1 MYQNKYQHLIS
12 LVDDDD
18 VNYAVFVSFK
28 LQQHHKTSHSS
39 SFHRAGK
46 KSRHDW
52 GILQFLFGFIKNSKQ
67 WLNTE

>member
-18 VNYAVFVSFK
+18 LNYAVISFK
-28 LQQHHKTSHSS
+28 LQQHHNIYHSS
-39 SFHRAGK
+39 SFHWAEK
-46 KSRHDW
+46 KNRHNW